1 MKAAEVETET
11 ALLGLEI
18 DGFCVIESVI
28 PAEAVGRVR
37 DAVVASIEERQA
49 AGHTNPAGNTTFI
62 NVNQDAAE
70 YFADPRVLGV
80 VERCFGPVP
89 HTRIGGTSCV
99 IHEPSQP
106 SERAKLGP
114 TGKGGLHSDWPGRLY
129 QSPMWS
135 SDRGPPPPGFDRL
148 LAPAAGQS
156 IMTDIQAFF
165 ILTDFSES
173 NGGTMVRPGSHRH
186 ASDVIQM
193 RSALALESLWPSA
206 LSTMDQPCA
215 LAIRYPMVKP
225 RMAIRVFQFI
235 EAIAP
240 ISLRYALVAVK
251 MLKQMGG

>member
-1 MKAAEVETET
+1 MWFFCNHCDTKEMSSAAKAAEVEMET

-186 ASDVIQM
+186 AVAPNATPADHPLMAPHRGELQVVAPAGSVLLFDGKSIATLA
-193 RSALALESLWPSA
+193 RS
-206 LSTMDQPCA
+206 Q
-215 LAIRYPMVKP
+215 
-225 RMAIRVFQFI
+225 
-235 EAIAP
+235 
-240 ISLRYALVAVK
+240 K
-251 MLKQMGG
+251 MCIVRATW